1 MVKGIEAYGIPVVH
15 VCTVVPISRTI
26 GANRIVPA
34 IGIPYPL
41 GDPTEGE
48 AESYKIRDALV
59 EKAGFPIV
67 QMCNLVP
74 VAKTV
79 GSNRIVPTISIPYP
93 LGDPDTPKE
102 EQWKLR
108 YHRTKVALEALAT
121 DIKEQ
126 TVFKV

>member
-48 AESYKIRDALV
+48 SESYKIRDALV
-59 EKAGFPIV
+59 ETAL
-67 QMCNLVP
+67 QALQTP
-74 VAKTV
+74 V
-79 GSNRIVPTISIPYP
+79 
-93 LGDPDTPKE
+93 
-102 EQWKLR
+102 
-108 YHRTKVALEALAT
+108 T
-121 DIKEQ
+121 DQ
-126 TVFKV
+126 TVFEN